1 MTKPILNQQHH
12 TQIKQNILRGRP
24 WNTGLKYSIEM
35 TAAQRR
41 HRSEIRRGKGVGPRP
56 QRWITGPDPVVKA
69 LRRRWLL
76 AKNQARFWSQ
86 EWALDWDTYRD
97 LLLDHADQLGRS
109 GDSLNLVRRDT
120 DLGWTLHNV
129 QVRERQEAMQRP
141 TKGRH
146 RIRPKGLGKGTHH
159 WRAKKST

>member
-1 MTKPILNQQHH
+1 MTKPILTEQHQL
-12 TQIKQNILRGRP
+12 QIKHNKARGVS
-24 WNTGLKYSIEM
+24 WNTGLRYKIEM
-35 TAAQRR
+35 TAEQRR

-56 QRWITGPDPVVKA
+56 KRWITGPDPVVRS

-97 LLLDHADQLGRS
+97 LLLDHAEQLGRG
-109 GDSLNLVRRDT
+109 GDSLNLVRINT
-120 DLGWTLHNV
+120 GQGWTLHNV
-129 QVRERQEAMQRP
+129 EVRERLGAMRRP
-141 TKGRH
+141 TKGKH

-159 WRAKKST
+159 WRAK

>member
-1 MTKPILNQQHH
+1 MTKPILTKQHH
-12 TQIKQNILRGRP
+12 QQIKHNIAQGRS
-24 WNTGLKYSIEM
+24 WNTGLRYKIEL

-41 HRSEIRRGKGVGPRP
+41 HRSLIRRGKGVGPRP

-86 EWALDWDTYRD
+86 EWHLDWDTYRD
-97 LLLDHADQLGRS
+97 LLLDHSDQLGRS
-109 GDSLNLVRRDT
+109 GDSLNLVRINT
-120 DLGWTLHNV
+120 GQGWTAGNV
-129 QVRERQEAMQRP
+129 EVRERLAAMQRP
-141 TKGRH
+141 TKGKH
-146 RIRPKGLGKGTHH
+146 RTRPQGLGKGTHH